1 MRSRATH
8 GLGLLDL
15 LVVLALL
22 AVLVWVVRSDLP
34 RRQPAPPAAPSEAAA
49 A

>member
-22 AVLVWVVRSDLP
+22 ALLVWVVRSDRP
-34 RRQPAPPAAPSEAAA
+34 HRDTGPPAAPSEAAA